1 MIPKSKGIN
10 KKNYPK
16 KKKKKPN
23 TIQRM
28 KLKLEEEMNDFT
40 QDDNQTTF
48 QKRKLLVSQ
57 QYLYR
62 NTLLDKF

>member
-10 KKNYPK
+10 KKKYPK
-16 KKKKKPN
+16 KKN
-23 TIQRM
+23 TIKRM
-28 KLKLEEEMNDFT
+28 KLKLGEKNDFT

>member
-10 KKNYPK
+10 KKNYP

>member
-10 KKNYPK
+10 KKKYPK
-16 KKKKKPN
+16 KKN

-28 KLKLEEEMNDFT
+28 KLKLGEKNDFT

>member
-10 KKNYPK
+10 KKKYP
-16 KKKKKPN
+16 KKKPN

-28 KLKLEEEMNDFT
+28 KLKLEEEKNDFT